1 MFHQVFVSNSDLHC
15 PCTANQKRDADDRA
29 EGATVEISRSRFSLT
44 RSLTDSMAGTTVLYG
59 FGVPVFEINF
69 DPDML

>member
-1 MFHQVFVSNSDLHC
+1 MSNSDLHC

-29 EGATVEISRSRFSLT
+29 EISRSRFSLT
-44 RSLTDSMAGTTVLYG
+44 RSLTDNMAGTTVLYG
-59 FGVPVFEINF
+59 FGVHVFEINF